1 MILKLLSRIF
11 GRRAAPATTTEPG
24 VTHGAKPEA
33 ARTSATPAARRAARA
48 SRGKGGRVDGPVMVP
63 PATHGIDAKLLSAN
77 ATRVTRTLQDA
88 GFKAFV
94 VGGAVRDLLL
104 NVKPKDF
111 DVATDATPEEIQRLF
126 RRAHIIGRR
135 FRLVHVMFGADTV
148 EVSTFRAGTVTDVA
162 APAAPAGEPVVQVIA
177 PEPDGRRGR
186 RDRRPSGP
194 LQMSDEHGRV
204 LRDNVFGSQEE
215 DAARRD
221 FTVNALFYDPATQTV
236 IDYHHGVDDVKARTL
251 RMIGDPEKRY
261 REDPVRMLRAVR
273 FAAKLDFTIDEAT
286 REPIARLAPLLE
298 NVPAARLFDEMLKLL
313 LSGHALACLK
323 RLRAEGLHHGMLP
336 LLDVV
341 FEQPLGERFVTLALQ
356 NTDERV
362 RVGKPTT
369 PSFLFAALMWHEVLK
384 AWEESKARG
393 EPPIQAL
400 GDAMDRVLDAQTE
413 KLAIQ
418 RRYTSDMREIWGL
431 QPRLERR
438 TGRAPWR
445 LLEHPRF
452 RAGYDF
458 LLLRAAAGEI
468 DESLAEWW
476 TRFIDA
482 DAEGRE
488 ALQADPGVVDT
499 GGGPAKRKRKR
510 KKKASIDGAAT
521 SVDRADDGDRTE
533 PAREFDHRF
542 DDADER
548 ASADATDDTAAVT
561 PPALHR
567 APRPVTDA
575 AEAAASPETD
585 AVDATKTSAAG
596 GAGEASPPRK
606 PRRRRTP
613 KPAGDGSTESPPAD
627 FDPTRE

>member
-1 MILKLLSRIF
+1 
-11 GRRAAPATTTEPG
+11 
-24 VTHGAKPEA
+24 
-33 ARTSATPAARRAARA
+33 
-48 SRGKGGRVDGPVMVP
+48 MVP
-63 PATHGIDAKLLSAN
+63 PSAHGIDAKLVSAN
-77 ATRVTRTLQDA
+77 ATRVTKTLQDA

-104 NVKPKDF
+104 HVKPKDF

-135 FRLVHVMFGADTV
+135 FRLVHVMFGADTI
-148 EVSTFRAGTVTDVA
+148 EVSTFRAGGPT
-162 APAAPAGEPVVQVIA
+162 PAAETATPGEPVVQVI
-177 PEPDGRRGR
+177 PPSTGGR
-186 RDRRPSGP
+186 RDRRPTGP
-194 LQMSDEHGRV
+194 LQMADEHGRV

-236 IDYHHGVDDVKARTL
+236 IDYHHGVDDLNARTL

-273 FAAKLDFTIDEAT
+273 FAAKLDFEIDGAT
-286 REPIARLAPLLE
+286 REPIARLAPLLG

-313 LSGHALACLK
+313 MSGHALACLK

-341 FEQPLGERFVTLALQ
+341 LEQPLGERFVTLALQ
-356 NTDERV
+356 NTDDRI

-369 PSFLFAALMWHEVLK
+369 PSFLFASLMWHEVLK
-384 AWEESKARG
+384 AWNDGKARG
-393 EPPIQAL
+393 EYPIPAL
-400 GDAMDRVLDAQTE
+400 ATAMDQVLDAQTE

-418 RRYTSDMREIWGL
+418 RRYTADMREIWGL

-438 TGRAPWR
+438 VGRAPWR

-468 DESLAEWW
+468 DAELAEWW

-482 DAEGRE
+482 DADGRE
-488 ALQADPGVVDT
+488 TLQAEPGMTDPAA
-499 GGGPAKRKRKR
+499 GPAKRKRRR
-510 KKKASIDGAAT
+510 KKKANNEGAAA
-521 SVDRADDGDRTE
+521 SVDGDGDDE
-533 PAREFDHRF
+533 PEAPAEGT
-542 DDADER
+542 
-548 ASADATDDTAAVT
+548 ADATA
-561 PPALHR
+561 
-567 APRPVTDA
+567 DA
-575 AEAAASPETD
+575 AAGDD
-585 AVDATKTSAAG
+585 APAD
-596 GAGEASPPRK
+596 PPQK
-606 PRRRRTP
+606 PRRRRVRR
-613 KPAGDGSTESPPAD
+613 PAADDGSAPGAPPAD
-627 FDPTRE
+627 ATHE

>member
-1 MILKLLSRIF
+1 MIRKLINRIF
-11 GRRAAPATTTEPG
+11 GRSSTSATAVG
-24 VTHGAKPEA
+24 VTQGAKPDA
-33 ARTSATPAARRAARA
+33 ASATPTARRAARG
-48 SRGKGGRVDGPVMVP
+48 SRGKVVGPVMVP
-63 PATHGIDAKLLSAN
+63 PSAHGIDAKLVSAN
-77 ATRVTRTLQDA
+77 ATRVTKTLQDA

-104 NVKPKDF
+104 HVKPKDF

-135 FRLVHVMFGADTV
+135 FRLVHVMFGADTI
-148 EVSTFRAGTVTDVA
+148 EVSTFRAGGTTPTAEV
-162 APAAPAGEPVVQVIA
+162 APAGPPVVQII
-177 PEPDGRRGR
+177 PPSTGGR
-186 RDRRPSGP
+186 RDRRPTGP

-251 RMIGDPEKRY
+251 KMIGDPEKRY

-273 FAAKLDFTIDEAT
+273 FAAKLQFTIDEAT

-313 LSGHALACLK
+313 MSGHALACLK

-356 NTDERV
+356 NTDDRI
-362 RVGKPTT
+362 RIGKPTT
-369 PSFLFAALMWHEVLK
+369 PSFLFASLMWHEVLE
-384 AWEESKARG
+384 AWNDGKARG
-393 EPPIQAL
+393 EYPIPAL
-400 GDAMDRVLDAQTE
+400 ATAMDVVLDAQTE

-418 RRYTSDMREIWGL
+418 RRYTADMREIWGL

-438 TGRAPWR
+438 VGRAPWR

-468 DESLAEWW
+468 DAGLAEWW

-482 DAEGRE
+482 DEEGRE
-488 ALQADPGVVDT
+488 ALQADPGVSEAGT
-499 GGGPAKRKRKR
+499 GAAKRKRRR
-510 KKKASIDGAAT
+510 KKKANNDGAAASIDGPEDDAEADEAAPDD
-521 SVDRADDGDRTE
+521 VEPAADD
-533 PAREFDHRF
+533 
-542 DDADER
+542 
-548 ASADATDDTAAVT
+548 AV
-561 PPALHR
+561 P
-567 APRPVTDA
+567 
-575 AEAAASPETD
+575 EA
-585 AVDATKTSAAG
+585 
-596 GAGEASPPRK
+596 PRK
-606 PRRRRTP
+606 PRRRRVRKAPT
-613 KPAGDGSTESPPAD
+613 ADGAEPSDTTSE
-627 FDPTRE
+627 

>member
-1 MILKLLSRIF
+1 MIRKLISRIF
-11 GRRAAPATTTEPG
+11 GRKPVVAGAATDG
-24 VTHGAKPEA
+24 VTQGAKPEA
-33 ARTSATPAARRAARA
+33 GSLASATPAARRAARS
-48 SRGKGGRVDGPVMVP
+48 SRGKVAASGAPVMVP
-63 PATHGIDAKLLSAN
+63 PSLHGIDAKLLSSN
-77 ATRVTRTLQDA
+77 ATRVTKTLQDA

-104 NVKPKDF
+104 GVKPKDF
-111 DVATDATPEEIQRLF
+111 DVATDATPEEVQRLF

-135 FRLVHVMFGADTV
+135 FRLVHVMFGADTI
-148 EVSTFRAGTVTDVA
+148 EVSTFRAGGAAPVAEAALKA
-162 APAAPAGEPVVQVIA
+162 APAAEPVVQVI
-177 PEPDGRRGR
+177 PPSTGGR
-186 RDRRPSGP
+186 RDRRDRRPTGP
-194 LQMSDEHGRV
+194 LQMADETGRV

-221 FTVNALFYDPATQTV
+221 FTVNALFYDPETQTV
-236 IDYHHGVDDVKARTL
+236 IDYHHGFDDVKARTL

-273 FAAKLDFTIDEAT
+273 FAAKLQFGIDEAT

-313 LSGHALACLK
+313 MSGHALACLK

-356 NTDERV
+356 STDDRI

-369 PSFLFAALMWHEVLK
+369 PSFLFAALMWHEVLQHWNAGK
-384 AWEESKARG
+384 ASG
-393 EPPIQAL
+393 DGSGDSGSIPAL
-400 GDAMDRVLDAQTE
+400 AIAMDLVLDAQTE

-418 RRYTSDMREIWGL
+418 RRYTADMREIWGL

-438 TGRAPWR
+438 VGRAPWR

-468 DESLAEWW
+468 DQSLADWW

-488 ALQADPGVVDT
+488 ALQAEPEVSEAGT
-499 GGGPAKRKRKR
+499 GAAKRKRKR
-510 KKKASIDGAAT
+510 RKK
-521 SVDRADDGDRTE
+521 
-533 PAREFDHRF
+533 PAGGG
-542 DDADER
+542 
-548 ASADATDDTAAVT
+548 
-561 PPALHR
+561 
-567 APRPVTDA
+567 
-575 AEAAASPETD
+575 AAASLDGSADEGSGD
-585 AVDATKTSAAG
+585 AVDRPESVADETVETAA
-596 GAGEASPPRK
+596 PR
-606 PRRRRTP
+606 PRRRRGP
-613 KPAGDGSTESPPAD
+613 KPVEGTSSDAGTSPPDESAAH
-627 FDPTRE
+627 E

>member
-1 MILKLLSRIF
+1 M
-11 GRRAAPATTTEPG
+11 
-24 VTHGAKPEA
+24 
-33 ARTSATPAARRAARA
+33 
-48 SRGKGGRVDGPVMVP
+48 RG
-63 PATHGIDAKLLSAN
+63 LLSAN
-77 ATRVTRTLQDA
+77 ATRVTKTLQDA

-104 NVKPKDF
+104 GVKPKDF
-111 DVATDATPEEIQRLF
+111 DVATDATPEEIHRLF

-135 FRLVHVMFGADTV
+135 FRLVHVMFGSDTI
-148 EVSTFRAGTVTDVA
+148 EVSTFRAGGT
-162 APAAPAGEPVVQVIA
+162 APAAEPAAERAAPGPVGEPVVQVI
-177 PEPDGRRGR
+177 PPSTGGRRER
-186 RDRRPSGP
+186 RDRRPTGP

-236 IDYHHGVDDVKARTL
+236 IDYHHGFDDVKARTL
-251 RMIGDPEKRY
+251 RMIGDPETRY

-273 FAAKLDFTIDEAT
+273 FAAKLQFGIDEQT
-286 REPIARLAPLLE
+286 RAPIARLAPLLE

-313 LSGHALACLK
+313 MSGHALACLK

-341 FEQPLGERFVTLALQ
+341 FEQPLGERFVTLALES
-356 NTDERV
+356 TDDRI

-384 AWEESKARG
+384 HWNDGMARG
-393 EPPIQAL
+393 DANGAGGGTSASIPAL
-400 GDAMDRVLDAQTE
+400 ATAMDIVLDAQTE
-413 KLAIQ
+413 TLAIQ
-418 RRYTSDMREIWGL
+418 RRYTTDMREIWGL

-438 TGRAPWR
+438 VGRAPWR

-468 DESLAEWW
+468 DPSLADWW

-488 ALQADPGVVDT
+488 ALQADPALSDAD
-499 GGGPAKRKRKR
+499 GGTAKRKRKR
-510 KKKASIDGAAT
+510 RKKPTTGGAAASIDGDGG
-521 SVDRADDGDRTE
+521 SDGIGLDGQRAVEGDRGPDDIPLPTTPLPPLSE
-533 PAREFDHRF
+533 DAQAPADQ
-542 DDADER
+542 A
-548 ASADATDDTAAVT
+548 
-561 PPALHR
+561 PA
-567 APRPVTDA
+567 
-575 AEAAASPETD
+575 
-585 AVDATKTSAAG
+585 
-596 GAGEASPPRK
+596 K
-606 PRRRRTP
+606 PRRRRVR
-613 KPAGDGSTESPPAD
+613 KPAMRSEANGDANGDAPGTDAAHPDER
-627 FDPTRE
+627 TTHE